1 MLALFDGNVLD
12 WLHARPEA
20 LRTVRE
26 AIAGGR
32 LRLVSTHILD
42 DEAGAS
48 TDPKVLAFKPALA
61 REFAGDREPTR
72 GFVIG
77 ISRLDQADLFSEQD
91 ADPVSVSPV
100 GAGLARLG

>member
-1 MLALFDGNVLD
+1 
-12 WLHARPEA
+12 
-20 LRTVRE
+20 
-26 AIAGGR
+26 
-32 LRLVSTHILD
+32 
-42 DEAGAS
+42 
-48 TDPKVLAFKPALA
+48 VLAFKPALA